1 MFTPK
6 NYVSAKMQRYFFF
19 QFLSFFFLLL
29 FISNFIIVPNSFL
42 NGLTKKR
49 VYVRNSQIFRPQLF
63 ITLKSDVHSN
73 LRLIYSLNN
82 VIFSNQELE
91 SF

>member
-1 MFTPK
+1 MSLQK
-6 NYVSAKMQRYFFF
+6 CSVIFFF
-19 QFLSFFFLLL
+19 NFYRFFFLLL

-49 VYVRNSQIFRPQLF
+49 VYVRNSQIFRPKLL